1 MSDRLE
7 DLIQEIAAK
16 HGIVVSRDD
25 PILVLQTMNYRL
37 LQESAQAQQVQL
49 DHYKEELEALS
60 LRWGN
65 DAKGKAERILN
76 LALQASKDAIV
87 QATQHAAATTAATVA
102 VEIDSALTRLR
113 QAVLDAHRVAML
125 NVVAA
130 CITMAAA
137 GVALWTALG

>member
-76 LALQASKDAIV
+76 VALQASKDAIV

-102 VEIDSALTRLR
+102 VEIDSALARLR

-125 NVVAA
+125 NVVAS
-130 CITMAAA
+130 CIAMAAA
-137 GVALWTALG
+137 GVALWTAMG

>member
-76 LALQASKDAIV
+76 LALQASKDAIG

-102 VEIDSALTRLR
+102 VEIDSALARLR

-137 GVALWTALG
+137 GVALWTAMG

>member
-76 LALQASKDAIV
+76 LALQASKDSIV

-102 VEIDSALTRLR
+102 VEIDSALARLR